1 MIFFQYYF
9 YHDYHHYYSHH
20 YHYYTHDIKLFH
32 LFFSGGLLNL
42 TALKDRSLLMINET
56 FNEGNNRN
64 GNDDDDNESHGASD
78 DDDNN
83 EDNDENDNNIHQ
95 VKTNN
100 DNSNENSP
108 VAIIIATVSELY
120 SYTEEHVSSEDH
132 KRIVIN
138 FLKKIIKRYE
148 ITSNEDGLFCNK

>member
-1 MIFFQYYF
+1 
-9 YHDYHHYYSHH
+9 
-20 YHYYTHDIKLFH
+20 
-32 LFFSGGLLNL
+32 
-42 TALKDRSLLMINET
+42 MINET

-64 GNDDDDNESHGASD
+64 GNDDENESHGASD
-78 DDDNN
+78 DDNDNDNN
-83 EDNDENDNNIHQ
+83 DEDNGENDNNIHQ

-120 SYTEEHVSSEDH
+120 SYTEEHVSSEDQ

-148 ITSNEDGLFCNK
+148 IISNEDGLVCNK